1 MFSEFDDV
9 VEEFGVEKIKT
20 IGDSYMI
27 VAGVPQHRE
36 DHTTVL
42 YRLSSE
48 LHRIAGEFK
57 DNHGNSIKLRI
68 KLNGTSGVR
77 VIGKSKFAFDVWGDT
92 INTAARLEAYGEP
105 GKVHLSAKT
114 YLLIKDDFGLDLT
127 HSEVTMKGK
136 GKVKTYLV

>member
-1 MFSEFDDV
+1 M
-9 VEEFGVEKIKT
+9 
-20 IGDSYMI
+20 
-27 VAGVPQHRE
+27 
-36 DHTTVL
+36 L

-68 KLNGTSGVR
+68 GINSGPAVSG

-92 INTAARLEAYGEP
+92 INTAARLESLGEP
-105 GKVHLSAKT
+105 GKVHISERT
-114 YLLIKDDFGLDLT
+114 YQLIKEKFGLNLT
-127 HSEVTMKGK
+127 QSEVTMKGK